1 MPHGTRI
8 NGTSYGI
15 TGGRCMVNGTA
26 YDIKKGRTMVNGTIK
41 EITISGNR
49 LTITGISGEQRPQV
63 KIDGQPVYEDGE
75 YDINEGSTIYLYME
89 KYREASR
96 LGIFLDGV
104 KVGNDGL
111 FSVDFSFIAEG
122 SYDIVYTDSN
132 KSGNNQ
138 LVFDITTK

>member
-1 MPHGTRI
+1 
-8 NGTSYGI
+8 
-15 TGGRCMVNGTA
+15 
-26 YDIKKGRTMVNGTIK
+26 
-41 EITISGNR
+41 
-49 LTITGISGEQRPQV
+49 
-63 KIDGQPVYEDGE
+63 
-75 YDINEGSTIYLYME
+75 ME
-89 KYREASR
+89 KYRAASR
-96 LGIFLDGV
+96 IGIFLDGV